1 MLQVWRK
8 LMDMLDKRER
18 RRFRL
23 LLVLVLVMGFAN
35 MAGVAAIIPFLSVL
49 ADPDLVQRNAILSG
63 LYDGLG
69 FQDRQS
75 FLIALGLLLFTVF
88 TGAVA
93 IRALTAW
100 AMFRF
105 GCMRIHSIAMRLLR
119 GYLRQPYEWF
129 LGRHSADLVKTMMTE
144 SMMLVNGVVIPMLEV
159 IANSA
164 VVISMLA
171 LMVLVEPLASLL
183 MAVIVGG
190 SYGVI
195 FLWVR
200 HRLARLGR
208 TRFDANTACMRIAQE
223 AIIGAKEIKVL
234 GLETSVLARFDAPA
248 LLLARSQASNRT
260 MAEIPRH
267 LLEGIAFGGMILVLI
282 VLLVLEDGNLSK
294 VLPVAGVYAL
304 AGARLMP
311 SMQSV
316 FRGMSMIRY
325 QRHML
330 DTLHR
335 EVMEGDRAPLLPS
348 GVPEPLRLHEKLE
361 LREVA
366 YAYPNAERP
375 ALSGLSLTIPARSSV
390 GIVGGTGAGKTT
402 AMDLLLGLLAP
413 SEGAVSVDGVEIE
426 GDVGRRAW
434 RRSIGYVPQH
444 IFLSDDTV
452 ASNIAFGLPVE
463 QIDMAAVERAAR
475 MAELHDFVMEELP
488 GGYQTLVGD
497 RGARLSG
504 GQRQRIGIARALY
517 HDPDVL
523 IMDEATSALDNVT
536 ERAVI
541 EAMNRLGGDKTVV
554 MVAHRLSTVR
564 NCDTIFLLEH
574 GKVSA
579 QGSFDEL
586 LEISSA
592 FRDMAGG
599 MS

>member
-1 MLQVWRK
+1 
-8 LMDMLDKRER
+8 
-18 RRFRL
+18 
-23 LLVLVLVMGFAN
+23 
-35 MAGVAAIIPFLSVL
+35 
-49 ADPDLVQRNAILSG
+49 
-63 LYDGLG
+63 
-69 FQDRQS
+69 
-75 FLIALGLLLFTVF
+75 
-88 TGAVA
+88 
-93 IRALTAW
+93 
-100 AMFRF
+100 
-105 GCMRIHSIAMRLLR
+105 
-119 GYLRQPYEWF
+119 
-129 LGRHSADLVKTMMTE
+129 
-144 SMMLVNGVVIPMLEV
+144 
-159 IANSA
+159 
-164 VVISMLA
+164 
-171 LMVLVEPLASLL
+171 
-183 MAVIVGG
+183 
-190 SYGVI
+190 
-195 FLWVR
+195 
-200 HRLARLGR
+200 
-208 TRFDANTACMRIAQE
+208 
-223 AIIGAKEIKVL
+223 
-234 GLETSVLARFDAPA
+234 
-248 LLLARSQASNRT
+248 
-260 MAEIPRH
+260 
-267 LLEGIAFGGMILVLI
+267 
-282 VLLVLEDGNLSK
+282 
-294 VLPVAGVYAL
+294 
-304 AGARLMP
+304 
-311 SMQSV
+311 
-316 FRGMSMIRY
+316 
-325 QRHML
+325 ML
-330 DTLHR
+330 DTLHSD
-335 EVMEGDRAPLLPS
+335 VMEGDRAPLLPS

-463 QIDMAAVERAAR
+463 EIDMVAVERAAR
-475 MAELHDFVMEELP
+475 MAELHDFVMKELP

-564 NCDTIFLLEH
+564 DCDLIFLLEH
-574 GKVSA
+574 GKVGA

-586 LEISSA
+586 LEISPA
-592 FRDMAGG
+592 FRDMARGTN
-599 MS
+599 